1 MRCRSTIHVLTLFC
15 LAFVLAPAAHA
26 QTPATVGVCYGSTS
40 VTDGDRLITIDL
52 TTGAGTLV
60 GDIVGVPAMSGLAIN
75 SAGDICSGHGRLP

>member
-1 MRCRSTIHVLTLFC
+1 MPRDNPRIDAVLSC
-15 LAFVLAPAAHA
+15 LCLGPSRTRTDASDGWRVLRIDERN
-26 QTPATVGVCYGSTS
+26 
-40 VTDGDRLITIDL
+40 DGDRLITIDL